1 MNYQDFSSDIQLK
14 DTFFVTSVE
23 EIEEQMKAM
32 GIDQSVRQ
40 LGTGKFECA
49 VAETSTDMATFV
61 CDRFNTSVSVH
72 LESAQDAVTLLI
84 PRSLSGEFYAN
95 GKNLS
100 NEKLVVFPEGPGVD
114 IVAHGILGSESVIFD
129 KSKYIEM
136 TELLQ
141 PEVPSLK
148 SAMTVSGNTKELDA
162 LRQNIHYIV
171 ANGAGLPRDET
182 VSNFLAQLIM
192 WASENS
198 GGYDAA
204 FILKGNERA
213 RISKQAQ
220 SYIEENY
227 RSEVSIDLLCA
238 ATGVGVRT
246 LQRCFRE
253 YFNMTISDYLK
264 TVRLDAA
271 YRDLAVGHSSEYT
284 VGEIAL
290 AHGFSHLGRFGTDF
304 GNRFGQ
310 SARSVLKAK
319 K

>member
-72 LESAQDAVTLLI
+72 LESAQDTVTLLI

-129 KSKYIEM
+129 KSKFIEM

-141 PEVPSLK
+141 PEFPSLK

-192 WASENS
+192 
-198 GGYDAA
+198 
-204 FILKGNERA
+204 
-213 RISKQAQ
+213 
-220 SYIEENY
+220 
-227 RSEVSIDLLCA
+227 
-238 ATGVGVRT
+238 
-246 LQRCFRE
+246 
-253 YFNMTISDYLK
+253 
-264 TVRLDAA
+264 
-271 YRDLAVGHSSEYT
+271 
-284 VGEIAL
+284 
-290 AHGFSHLGRFGTDF
+290 
-304 GNRFGQ
+304 
-310 SARSVLKAK
+310 
-319 K
+319 